1 MFSET
6 NGNVAVLE
14 PEVDLVAGLD
24 AECVAQFLGDHDLPL
39 GSDAVSHTA
48 QYNPAGI
55 PRAGAVSSR
64 QYPRRVLAC
73 PNCSL
78 ALDVTETGAT
88 CPNRHSFDRGR
99 GGYLNLLLGGRLS
112 SDAVPGD
119 TGESLAARRRFLTAG
134 NYDPIAAA
142 LAAATAG
149 APGPVLDVGCGE
161 GWYLTQVQGD
171 RYGLDVSKAAVQMA
185 AKAHQD
191 MMFVVGNAYRLPVLS
206 ASVGVVMSVFAPH
219 PFDEFARVLRPDG
232 WWVTV
237 TPGPQHL
244 QEMKPDLSD
253 RERVSE
259 RMKRRSEPP
268 SEAQWSTR
276 VQFALQLTEQSA
288 ADLYVMTPL
297 RFQKG
302 AGAQG
307 LSEVTVDVWVSSSRP
322 TA

>member
-1 MFSET
+1 
-6 NGNVAVLE
+6 
-14 PEVDLVAGLD
+14 
-24 AECVAQFLGDHDLPL
+24 
-39 GSDAVSHTA
+39 
-48 QYNPAGI
+48 
-55 PRAGAVSSR
+55 
-64 QYPRRVLAC
+64 VLAC

-78 ALDVTETGAT
+78 ALDVTEFGAT
-88 CPNRHSFDRGR
+88 CANRHSFDRGR
-99 GGYLNLLLGGRLS
+99 GGYLNLLIGGRLS

-134 NYDPIAAA
+134 HYLPIANA

-171 RYGLDVSKAAVQMA
+171 RYGLDVSKTAVQMA

-191 MMFVVGNAYRLPVLS
+191 MMFVVGNAYRLPVLDG
-206 ASVGVVMSVFAPH
+206 SVGVVMSVFAPP
-219 PFDEFARVLRPDG
+219 PFDEFNRVLQPDG
-232 WWVTV
+232 WWVTA
-237 TPGPQHL
+237 TPGPLHL

-268 SEAQWSTR
+268 PAAQSATR
-276 VQFALQLTEQSA
+276 VQYVLALNERAA

-297 RFQKG
+297 RFQKD
-302 AGAQG
+302 AGVQG
-307 LSEVTVDVWVSSSRP
+307 LPEVTIDVWVSSSR
-322 TA
+322 T